1 MINQETIK
9 NLQFDQIIR
18 EVQTRAI
25 GDYSK
30 QRIEE
35 MGVQSSLSAVESRQ
49 QETKEA
55 RVIIE
60 SGQHVPF
67 MGLVQ
72 INRLMKEVQKGL
84 LLTPGELV
92 EVADFL
98 RSNRMIQKFFEKN
111 QYQTPLLYTYSKNL
125 SSFSDIEEGIY
136 QKVQGQRILDEASKP
151 LRRIR
156 KQLNDSE
163 REIEEKLLKFLRHPN
178 NKTMIQESMIVKKG
192 DHFTIPIKS
201 SYKNK
206 VSGNIIEQSGKG
218 QTAFIEPAAVAKLN
232 EQITLLKAEEVAE
245 EYQILAELNGL
256 LSERE
261 LEISNGIEAVTT
273 FDIIFARAKYS
284 REVNGI
290 TPKINKEERI
300 DLKQGRHPLLASVS
314 EVVPLDF
321 QLGTDYRGLV
331 ITGANAGG
339 KTLVLKTVGLLSLM
353 TMFGL
358 QIPAKEGT
366 EMAIL
371 DHIFVDIGDQQ
382 NLENALSTF
391 SGHMKNVAQILNQ
404 VTRHT
409 LVLLDEIG
417 SGTEPNEG
425 AGLAIAIMETLYQKG
440 ALVVATTHYGEIK
453 RFAEEH
459 QDFIPAAMAFDRETL
474 TPKYLL
480 QVGKVGD
487 SQALW
492 IAKKMAMSEV
502 LIQQAASYIAH
513 KEYPTEKKTFSA
525 SRKKTTQFSPQVE
538 QEMRFEKGD
547 RVYLTET
554 KTVGL
559 VYSDEGELTVQV
571 FVEDQISEV
580 PRKRIKLEAR
590 AQDLYP
596 LDYDLESL
604 FVDFQT
610 RKQIKDINRGS
621 KKAQK
626 QLAKEAK
633 ARMKRNEK
641 E

>member
-1 MINQETIK
+1 MINQETINK
-9 NLQFDQIIR
+9 LQFNQIIR
-18 EVQTRAI
+18 EVQVRAI

-30 QRIEE
+30 QRIEQ
-35 MGVQSSLSAVESRQ
+35 MGVQTSLTAVESRQ

-55 RVIIE
+55 RLIIE

-72 INRLMKEVQKGL
+72 INRLLKEVQKGL
-84 LLTPGELV
+84 LLTPGELI

-125 SSFSDIEEGIY
+125 SEFLAIEENIY
-136 QKVQGQRILDEASKP
+136 QKIQGQRILDDASKS

-156 KQLNDSE
+156 KQLNECE
-163 REIEEKLLKFLRHPN
+163 REIEEKLMKFLRHPN
-178 NKTMIQESMIVKKG
+178 NKTMLQESMIVKKG
-192 DHFTIPIKS
+192 DHFTIPIKA

-206 VSGNIIEQSGKG
+206 VPGSIIEQSGKG
-218 QTAFIEPAAVAKLN
+218 QTAFIEPAGVAKLN
-232 EQITLLKAEEVAE
+232 EQIASLKAEEVAE

-256 LSERE
+256 LSEQE

-284 REVNGI
+284 REVAGI
-290 TPKINKEERI
+290 TPLVNKEERI
-300 DLKQGRHPLLASVS
+300 HLKGGKHPLLPSDA
-314 EVVPLDF
+314 VPLDF
-321 QLGTDYRGLV
+321 QLGSQYRGLV

-339 KTLVLKTVGLLSLM
+339 KTLVLKTVGLLTLM

-366 EMAIL
+366 EIAIL
-371 DHIFVDIGDQQ
+371 DQLFVDIGDQQ

-391 SGHMKNVAQILNQ
+391 SGHMKNVAEILKQ
-404 VTRHT
+404 AGRHS

-425 AGLAIAIMETLYQKG
+425 AGLAIAIMESLYQKG

-459 QDFIPAAMAFDRETL
+459 EDFIPAAMAFDRETL
-474 TPKYLL
+474 TPKYVL

-492 IAKKMAMSEV
+492 IAKKMAMSEA
-502 LIQQAASYIAH
+502 LIQQAASYIAE
-513 KEYPTEKKTFSA
+513 KDYPKEKKNFSIV
-525 SRKKTTQFSPQVE
+525 KKKATQFASQVE
-538 QEMRFEKGD
+538 QSARYQKGD
-547 RVYLTET
+547 RVALTET
-554 KTVGL
+554 KEKGL
-559 VYSDEGELTVQV
+559 IYRDEGELVVEV
-571 FVEDQISEV
+571 FVGEEIKEV
-580 PRKRIKLEAR
+580 PRRRIQLEAK

-596 LDYDLESL
+596 ADYDLDSL
-604 FVDFQT
+604 FIDFHT
-610 RKQIKDINRGS
+610 RKKLKDIDRGS
-621 KKAQK
+621 KKARK
-626 QLAKEAK
+626 QLEKEAK
-633 ARMKRNEK
+633 ERMKRNQE
-641 E
+641 

>member
-1 MINQETIK
+1 MINEQTIK
-9 NLQFDQIIR
+9 NLQFDQMIR
-18 EVQTRAI
+18 EVQIRAI
-25 GDYSK
+25 GEYSK
-30 QRIEE
+30 QRIEQ
-35 MGVQSSLSAVESRQ
+35 MDLQTSVSAVESRQ
-49 QETKEA
+49 QETREA
-55 RVIIE
+55 RLIID

-67 MGLVQ
+67 MGLTQ
-72 INRLMKEVQKGL
+72 IHRLMKEVEKGL
-84 LLTPGELV
+84 LLTPGELI

-98 RSNRMIQKFFEKN
+98 RSNRMIQTFFEKN
-111 QYQTPLLYTYSKNL
+111 QYQTPLLHIYSKNL
-125 SSFSDIEEGIY
+125 SSFLTIEESIY
-136 QKVQGQRILDEASKP
+136 QKIQGQRILDDASKS

-156 KQLNDSE
+156 KQLNESE
-163 REIEEKLLKFLRHPN
+163 RAIEEKLLKFLRHPN
-178 NKTMIQESMIVKKG
+178 NKTMIQEAMIVKKG
-192 DHFTIPIKS
+192 EHYTIPIKA

-206 VSGNIIEQSGKG
+206 ISGSIIEQSGKG

-232 EQITLLKAEEVAE
+232 EQIALLKAEEVAE

-256 LSERE
+256 LSEHE
-261 LEISNGIEAVTT
+261 LLITNGIEAVTT

-284 REVNGI
+284 RELDGI
-290 TPKINKEERI
+290 TPKVNKEERI
-300 DLKQGRHPLLASVS
+300 SIKQGRHPLLPSNA
-314 EVVPLDF
+314 VPLDF
-321 QLGTDYRGLV
+321 QIGADYRGLV

-339 KTLVLKTVGLLSLM
+339 KTLVLKTVGLLTLM

-358 QIPAKEGT
+358 QIPAEEGT
-366 EMAIL
+366 EIAIL
-371 DHIFVDIGDQQ
+371 DHLFVDIGDQQ

-391 SGHMKNVAQILNQ
+391 SGHMKNVAAILKQ

-425 AGLAIAIMETLYQKG
+425 AGLAVAIMESMYQKG

-459 QDFIPAAMAFDRETL
+459 EDFVPAAMAFDRETL

-492 IAKKMAMSEV
+492 IAKKMEMSDA

-513 KEYPTEKKTFSA
+513 KKYPTERKLFSANKQKKTLSA
-525 SRKKTTQFSPQVE
+525 QRLE
-538 QEMRFEKGD
+538 YEERYHKGD
-547 RVYLTET
+547 RIVLTET
-554 KTVGL
+554 KEVGL
-559 VYSDEGELTVQV
+559 IYEDHGELTVEV
-571 FVEDQISEV
+571 FVGDQMRTV
-580 PRKRIKLEAR
+580 QRRRVQLKAK
-590 AQDLYP
+590 AQELYP
-596 LDYDLESL
+596 ADYDLESL

-610 RKQIKDINRGS
+610 RKRKKDIDRGS

-633 ARMKRNEK
+633 ERMQRNQIE
-641 E
+641 